1 MKTKKIKNITLNDL
15 ARMTQAGFLDI
26 DKKFGATDK
35 RFEAIDKRFDAIDQR
50 FEIIDKKLDVLEY
63 EMRARFNHLEKL
75 LIHEYQNRIEKL
87 EDQAKELQA
96 DFRRLIELKR

>member
-26 DKKFGATDK
+26 DKK
-35 RFEAIDKRFDAIDQR
+35 FEAIDKRFDAIDQR